1 MRDKKE
7 KTVEVTLKNEQ
18 GTTKIVK
25 DEGSMGRKLL
35 LYGNKVFH
43 VWNFVCTLSLIHI

>member
-25 DEGSMGRKLL
+25 DAGMESWELL
-35 LYGNKVFH
+35 SKS
-43 VWNFVCTLSLIHI
+43 CRMT